1 LLKLCTIL
9 AACYVLAAVILM
21 GDTLRPLV
29 QSIYKIS
36 SVGIGREA
44 IKAVVIKN
52 PFSAT
57 DRQRR
62 NDAYFALVVV
72 IVIPSVFLLGLTA
85 FVWRRNAR
93 RKAEQECAEGRRHQ
107 QPGNRTVDPS
117 KEDKKWWNVL
127 QVSRD
132 ANASDIRRSYLR
144 IIQQYH
150 PDRLAGLAPELVELA
165 ERRSK
170 TLNAAY
176 AEALHMR
183 GEA

>member
-1 LLKLCTIL
+1 MRFAPCYSSKEGVECQLPPARRPKQLRGRRSSTGR
-9 AACYVLAAVILM
+9 AA
-21 GDTLRPLV
+21 
-29 QSIYKIS
+29 
-36 SVGIGREA
+36 
-44 IKAVVIKN
+44 
-52 PFSAT
+52 FSAT